1 MIKKIVQFIHVFE
14 VDFVR
19 YWGSDVSIITEE
31 TGENSLKDEDNTN
44 NMNIS
49 KNTKLLLTL
58 LVFSSLIWLTFFIVT

>member
-1 MIKKIVQFIHVFE
+1 MIKKLVQFINVFE

-19 YWGSDVSIITEE
+19 YWGSDVGIITEE
-31 TGENSLKDEDNTN
+31 TGENSLKDEHDTN

>member
-1 MIKKIVQFIHVFE
+1 MIKKLVQFINVFE